1 MARDQARS
9 APTYKDPGSCYLKYF
24 PEKPPSCSLGLS
36 GLSLVCEYVQTPWE
50 RRIRATPSKTDFDV
64 LHGFT
69 FQKAA
74 TANWH
79 CRFLQRLPLQ
89 SEAKLLVTGHRPR
102 HDLAAGLC
110 AIPDVAVTNIPTECW
125 FIQKFKDEISH
136 RRASAARRAVWCR
149 EYSLANFRSLP
160 RATHARGWC
169 KVAAYDILRRKEV
182 VKISEQRPPD
192 TGKLNE

>member
-79 CRFLQRLPLQ
+79 CRFLQRHPLLQ

-102 HDLAAGLC
+102 HDLAAGIG
-110 AIPDVAVTNIPTECW
+110 AIPDVAVANIPTECW
-125 FIQKFKDEISH
+125 FIQKFKDEINIIGALVPQEEPFGVENIH
-136 RRASAARRAVWCR
+136 
-149 EYSLANFRSLP
+149 LP
-160 RATHARGWC
+160 ISVPYRVQLTPGGGA
-169 KVAAYDILRRKEV
+169 KLRPT
-182 VKISEQRPPD
+182 IS
-192 TGKLNE
+192 